1 MRWMVVLLLG
11 GVHVFNPHWPLHSHS
26 HLSLTSELLKPGGSN
41 RSSGNSDAHSSGSS
55 SITRN
60 ELERLWETPNIE
72 PPLWRADRCMRYSDG
87 LPSLFLEK
95 ICLIYLIQIL

>member
-60 ELERLWETPNIE
+60 TLERLWGLQTLNLHCGVLITP
-72 PPLWRADRCMRYSDG
+72 
-87 LPSLFLEK
+87 
-95 ICLIYLIQIL
+95 